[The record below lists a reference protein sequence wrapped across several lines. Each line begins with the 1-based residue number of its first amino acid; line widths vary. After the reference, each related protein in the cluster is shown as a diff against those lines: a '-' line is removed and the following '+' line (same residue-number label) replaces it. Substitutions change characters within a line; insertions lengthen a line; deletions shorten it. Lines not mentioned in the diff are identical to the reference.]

1 MWLAGQLSPLS
12 ICFTDHFRF
21 TQSLCFINRLVPEV
35 NGLGWHSWYSDLLWA
50 GPLRDQSQWGGGAGF
65 YAPLQV
71 ALGTILL
78 CSGYQVSFRVVE
90 QLGCDV
96 NHTPPSSTE
105 VKEYI
110 RLLPFKAFMSSSRV
124 NVTLCA

>member
-50 GPLRDQSQWGGGAGF
+50 GPLRDQSQGGGGGE
-65 YAPLQV
+65 V
-71 ALGTILL
+71 L
-78 CSGYQVSFRVVE
+78 CSPPGGIGDHPAMQWVPGFF
-90 QLGCDV
+90 QGCRAAGV
-96 NHTPPSSTE
+96 
-105 VKEYI
+105 
-110 RLLPFKAFMSSSRV
+110 
-124 NVTLCA
+124 